1 MPQRTV
7 GPVESKD
14 ADMKIAG
21 GEVVQGAE
29 DRAGAGGPR
38 GSIGC
43 WPGGQPKA
51 GRHQVP
57 VAC

>member
-1 MPQRTV
+1 M